1 MNKKNLWFITLFSLI
16 LVLSV
21 YYVTM
26 PNDLLLTVNSSY
38 GNDGNDKS
46 NDLVSVVVEESE
58 IITALR
64 ITKEEERLSL
74 QSNYQAVLVNS
85 ESTTEEK
92 NEALEMIKSLKE
104 VASLESSLEEK
115 ISNNFKLDCCV
126 EINSSIITA
135 TCSSSNHNNSLANNI
150 MRSIQ
155 EEFDSNRYITIKFES

>member
-1 MNKKNLWFITLFSLI
+1 MNKQNLWFITLFSLI

-26 PNDLLLTVNSSY
+26 PNDLLLTVNGSYDIEDSSSE
-38 GNDGNDKS
+38 DG
-46 NDLVSVVVEESE
+46 LVSVVVEESE

-74 QSNYQAVLVNS
+74 QSDYQSVLVNS

-104 VASLESSLEEK
+104 VSALEDSLEDK
-115 ISNNFKLDCCV
+115 ISSNFNLDCCV
-126 EINSSIITA
+126 EVDSYVITA
-135 TCSSSNHNNSLANNI
+135 TCSSSNHNNNLANNI

-155 EEFDSNRYITIKFES
+155 EEFDTNKYITVKFES